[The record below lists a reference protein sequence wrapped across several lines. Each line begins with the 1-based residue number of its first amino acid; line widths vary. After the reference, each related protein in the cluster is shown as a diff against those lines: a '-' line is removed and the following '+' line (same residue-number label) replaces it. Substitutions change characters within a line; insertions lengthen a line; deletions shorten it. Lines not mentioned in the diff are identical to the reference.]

1 MFQKN
6 IVEYGWNDKY
16 GWGWR
21 WIWINSLPGMCHVK
35 RTSQAKLSIFVTFWD
50 SFMTHVL
57 TWRNRGTLLYY
68 GFSHLKMTL
77 VHCCI
82 LNSPLSDWI
91 LSRPRPWAQQ
101 LLVALQKWP
110 PKVCKNGPTDA
121 KLQKFIENSLQK
133 PMVPGY
139 LCPFPTSGA
148 GRRDAVSK
156 PYVKR
161 ETFYTAPLQREV
173 TKIRHIWH
181 DTWQFMVALDLHFQ
195 STLASS
201 EGAHW
206 ILEEMPD
213 VFEWIL
219 VKFQNDWTWTQQK
232 NETATW
238 CFMAVTYDNL
248 TNKRESKTPCIS
260 FRWVAG
266 TLALRET
273 HHGSRASHKNQI
285 INFQPLT
292 WITFK
297 ALNRKKQI
305 EGVSN
310 STHKMGPQKVSNC
323 KHKRSHLHQAC
334 NEFPHL
340 QWTFPAKTLHW
351 QFESIIGS

>member
-1 MFQKN
+1 
-6 IVEYGWNDKY
+6 
-16 GWGWR
+16 
-21 WIWINSLPGMCHVK
+21 MCHVK

-232 NETATW
+232 KWDCHMVFHGCHLWQFDQQTRIKDSMHLLQVGGRNTGSQRNSPW
-238 CFMAVTYDNL
+238 L
-248 TNKRESKTPCIS
+248 KG
-260 FRWVAG
+260 VAQ
-266 TLALRET
+266 
-273 HHGSRASHKNQI
+273 K
-285 INFQPLT
+285 
-292 WITFK
+292 
-297 ALNRKKQI
+297 
-305 EGVSN
+305 SN
-310 STHKMGPQKVSNC
+310 YQLST
-323 KHKRSHLHQAC
+323 
-334 NEFPHL
+334 PHL
-340 QWTFPAKTLHW
+340 DHVQSFKSKKTNW
-351 QFESIIGS
+351 RGQQ